1 MRDARIGRVL
11 AASLHQAIV
20 DILPARLEF
29 YENWLSSAGLR
40 KGTIGLAP
48 ITAVLSFL
56 RREGDAY
63 ALVVACAGEYAA
75 EWSVDALPSMKR
87 SFVRG
92 LPWPLRVR
100 ASLRLAAGIVRR
112 SYVDSR
118 ALIRVRR
125 GTATI
130 DLRRSL
136 FCDVR
141 DDTGRPR
148 CGFYAAA
155 TARLLQRFDLA
166 ADARSTGVGPRVAT
180 SVSCQLSWA
189 MLLARITRPEL
200 TPARVC
206 VDSQSGLG
214 YRS

>member
-1 MRDARIGRVL
+1 MRDTRIGRVL

-29 YENWLSSAGLR
+29 YENWLSSAGFR

-48 ITAVLSFL
+48 IQAVLSFL

-63 ALVVACAGEYAA
+63 ALVVARAGEYAA

-92 LPWPLRVR
+92 LPWPLRAR
-100 ASLRLAAGIVRR
+100 ASLRLAAGMVRR

-130 DLRRSL
+130 DLRGSL

-141 DDTGRPR
+141 EDIGRPR

-155 TARLLQRFDLA
+155 TARLLQRFDFA
-166 ADARSTGVGPRVAT
+166 ADARVERCRASGGDQCLLSIILGDFAGPDHP
-180 SVSCQLSWA
+180 S
-189 MLLARITRPEL
+189 
-200 TPARVC
+200 
-206 VDSQSGLG
+206 
-214 YRS
+214 